1 MTMRAALR
9 FVLPALLCSGGLS
22 GCSDPIEPIV
32 TPDPPSEFIAMR
44 RAWLPG
50 ERAATIASVMANG
63 SLGFAS
69 AFAPQIYADSESVTV
84 VVANPDFSV
93 RAADSRSLLVLAPR
107 FSSSWTIGGMELL
120 NVNINP
126 VPNDTVHWVGVFWS
140 NPAEPSWKGFVLGA
154 TTTGILP
161 RIDVNTTAFDASG
174 SKVGAGGG
182 EIRASTGTYWQANG
196 PVGGA
201 NNDFQITAASYGAA
215 STVTS
220 GPFTGG
226 TMASGTMQGR
236 IQRMTM
242 TRQLGTDAPATS
254 TVDYDFRGSPIGS
267 VRVVCVFDIPCTT
280 NAVFAELRAQYAEP
294 AAEAEEEGQ

>member
-9 FVLPALLCSGGLS
+9 FVLPALLCSGALS
-22 GCSDPIEPIV
+22 GCSDPIEPV
-32 TPDPPSEFIAMR
+32 DPPSEFIAMR

-93 RAADSRSLLVLAPR
+93 RAVDGGSLLLLEPR
-107 FSSSWTIGGMELL
+107 FATSWTIGGMELL

-126 VPNDTVHWVGVFWS
+126 VPDDTVHWVGVFWS
-140 NPAEPSWKGFVLGA
+140 NPAEPAWKGFVLGA
-154 TTTGILP
+154 TSGSTLP
-161 RIDVNTTAFDASG
+161 RTDVNTVAFDASG
-174 SKVGAGGG
+174 SKTGAGGG
-182 EIRASTGTYWQANG
+182 EFRPSTGTYWQSNG

-201 NNDFQITAASYGAA
+201 NNDFQVTAASYGAA
-215 STVTS
+215 TTVTS

-236 IQRMTM
+236 IQRMSM

-254 TVDYDFRGSPIGS
+254 TVDYDFRGAAIGS

-280 NAVFAELRAQYAEP
+280 NAIMAQAREIGDPVP
-294 AAEAEEEGQ
+294 ASSEQ